1 MMVNDSNTYTIRFT
15 YAAKY
20 AQFYKYILPARIYI
34 YIDLHENL
42 GPPGPQR
49 APSNAARAAE
59 VIVQMSCCDG
69 STAAVAGN
77 AAHLALLDAGVAMK
91 ATAMCVAL
99 GVTWEA
105 LVMGEDGD
113 LGKMARMTRDE
124 LVRKQLLQD
133 QIRFCMFLFC
143 LCVCF

>member
-1 MMVNDSNTYTIRFT
+1 
-15 YAAKY
+15 
-20 AQFYKYILPARIYI
+20 
-34 YIDLHENL
+34 
-42 GPPGPQR
+42 
-49 APSNAARAAE
+49 
-59 VIVQMSCCDG
+59 MSCCDG